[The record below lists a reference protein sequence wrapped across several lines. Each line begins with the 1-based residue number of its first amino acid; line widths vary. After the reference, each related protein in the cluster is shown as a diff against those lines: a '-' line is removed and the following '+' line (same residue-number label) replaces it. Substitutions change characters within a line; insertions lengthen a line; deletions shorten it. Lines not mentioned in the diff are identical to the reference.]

1 MRTKDS
7 SCHHETSLVSSRA
20 TLLKGMAVMLP
31 DNLESGGYVR
41 KNGMCGMVCAEWYK
55 CGMVYLWN
63 GMRGMTGMEW
73 GNGSRRLG
81 MFVI

>member
-1 MRTKDS
+1 
-7 SCHHETSLVSSRA
+7 VSSQDWV
-20 TLLKGMAVMLP
+20 LKGMAVMLP
-31 DNLESGGYVR
+31 DNLESGWYVR
-41 KNGMCGMVCAEWYK
+41 KNDMCRMVCAEWYK

-63 GMRGMTGMEW
+63 GMSGMTGMEW